1 MSYILNRENLVQS
14 HVSLMNFCTDLP
26 GTNVI
31 LLGKLTRF
39 WHIIILPC
47 NEGSGEPAQMHILAI
62 AFTARMHTQ
71 SMDVD
76 EHPDNNSTYIPTR

>member
-1 MSYILNRENLVQS
+1 MSYELNRENLVQS

-47 NEGSGEPAQMHILAI
+47 NEGLGEPAQMRILA
-62 AFTARMHTQ
+62 
-71 SMDVD
+71 
-76 EHPDNNSTYIPTR
+76 

>member
-1 MSYILNRENLVQS
+1 MSYELNRENLVQS

-31 LLGKLTRF
+31 LLGKVTRF

-47 NEGSGEPAQMHILAI
+47 NEGSGEPAQMRILAI
-62 AFTARMHTQ
+62 AFTARIHKVWM
-71 SMDVD
+71 
-76 EHPDNNSTYIPTR
+76 